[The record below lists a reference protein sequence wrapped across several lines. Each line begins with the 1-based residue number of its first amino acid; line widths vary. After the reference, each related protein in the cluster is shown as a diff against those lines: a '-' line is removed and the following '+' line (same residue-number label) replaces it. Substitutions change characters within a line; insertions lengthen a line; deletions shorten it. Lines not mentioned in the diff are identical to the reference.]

1 MDSRNRLWWVMGG
14 VALLLVV
21 VLTGGLYW
29 LRPVDSVARADLAL
43 PRPRQDAQ
51 PFEYVAVPGAS
62 VASAPE
68 AAPDAA
74 PAPAEDAAA
83 RSQPLPAH
91 QPRPRVTLDTQA
103 PASPAATPEVR
114 AIATTNARSG
124 AAPAVAAPAIAT
136 PAAEVKRSVPLA
148 KLAPKSPLH
157 EFWVQVGSF
166 ASRARATALEQRLSD
181 PGHRQSRHHPA
192 NRYGGVLP
200 GARRS
205 LRQSRRG
212 AEISCLGAAG
222 GWHGRQLYLGS
233 AQRPRLIRPPAVRR
247 RCAGDAGYCATRRAT
262 GPPHC
267 RRRSA
272 PGAAQCSAATRAAGD
287 RRC

>member
-43 PRPRQDAQ
+43 PRPQQDAQ

-62 VASAPE
+62 VASAPATALA
-68 AAPDAA
+68 AAPAA
-74 PAPAEDAAA
+74 APAEDAAA
-83 RSQPLPAH
+83 PSQPLPAH

-114 AIATTNARSG
+114 AIATTSARSG
-124 AAPAVAAPAIAT
+124 AAPAVLAAPAIAT
-136 PAAEVKRSVPLA
+136 PAAAVKRSVPLA

-181 PGHRQSRHHPA
+181 QGIVSRVTTRSTDTEVFFRVRVGP
-192 NRYGGVLP
+192 YGSRDEAQKFLAWVQHVDGMDGSYISEVRN
-200 GARRS
+200 AR
-205 LRQSRRG
+205 G
-212 AEISCLGAAG
+212 
-222 GWHGRQLYLGS
+222 
-233 AQRPRLIRPPAVRR
+233 
-247 RCAGDAGYCATRRAT
+247 
-262 GPPHC
+262 
-267 RRRSA
+267 
-272 PGAAQCSAATRAAGD
+272 
-287 RRC
+287 

>member
-74 PAPAEDAAA
+74 PAPAVAVAAPAEDAAA

-114 AIATTNARSG
+114 AIATTSARSG

-181 PGHRQSRHHPA
+181 QGIVSRVTTRPTDTEVFF
-192 NRYGGVLP
+192 RVRVGPYGSRDEAQKFLAWVQRVDGMDGSYISEVRN
-200 GARRS
+200 AR
-205 LRQSRRG
+205 G
-212 AEISCLGAAG
+212 
-222 GWHGRQLYLGS
+222 
-233 AQRPRLIRPPAVRR
+233 
-247 RCAGDAGYCATRRAT
+247 
-262 GPPHC
+262 
-267 RRRSA
+267 
-272 PGAAQCSAATRAAGD
+272 
-287 RRC
+287 

>member
-1 MDSRNRLWWVMGG
+1 MGG

-62 VASAPE
+62 VPSAPD

-74 PAPAEDAAA
+74 PAEDAAVP
-83 RSQPLPAH
+83 SQPLPAH

-114 AIATTNARSG
+114 AIATTSARSG
-124 AAPAVAAPAIAT
+124 AAPAVLAAPAIAT
-136 PAAEVKRSVPLA
+136 PAATVKRSVPLA

-166 ASRARATALEQRLSD
+166 ASRARATALKQRLSD
-181 PGHRQSRHHPA
+181 QGIVSRVTTRSTDTEVFFRVRVGP
-192 NRYGGVLP
+192 YGSRDEAQKFLAWVQHVDGMDGSYISEVRN
-200 GARRS
+200 AR
-205 LRQSRRG
+205 G
-212 AEISCLGAAG
+212 
-222 GWHGRQLYLGS
+222 
-233 AQRPRLIRPPAVRR
+233 
-247 RCAGDAGYCATRRAT
+247 
-262 GPPHC
+262 
-267 RRRSA
+267 
-272 PGAAQCSAATRAAGD
+272 
-287 RRC
+287 

>member
-43 PRPRQDAQ
+43 PRPRQDSQ

-68 AAPDAA
+68 AAPA
-74 PAPAEDAAA
+74 PAVAVAAPAEDTAA

-114 AIATTNARSG
+114 AIATTSARSV

-181 PGHRQSRHHPA
+181 QGIVSRVTTRPTDTEVFF
-192 NRYGGVLP
+192 RVRVGPYGSRDEAQKFLAWVQQVDGMDGSYISEVRT
-200 GARRS
+200 AR
-205 LRQSRRG
+205 G
-212 AEISCLGAAG
+212 
-222 GWHGRQLYLGS
+222 
-233 AQRPRLIRPPAVRR
+233 
-247 RCAGDAGYCATRRAT
+247 
-262 GPPHC
+262 
-267 RRRSA
+267 
-272 PGAAQCSAATRAAGD
+272 
-287 RRC
+287 

>member
-74 PAPAEDAAA
+74 PAPAVAVAAPAEDAAA

-181 PGHRQSRHHPA
+181 QGIVSRVTTRPTDTEVFF
-192 NRYGGVLP
+192 RVRVGPYGSRDEAQKFLAWVQRVDGMDGSYISEVRN
-200 GARRS
+200 AR
-205 LRQSRRG
+205 G
-212 AEISCLGAAG
+212 
-222 GWHGRQLYLGS
+222 
-233 AQRPRLIRPPAVRR
+233 
-247 RCAGDAGYCATRRAT
+247 
-262 GPPHC
+262 
-267 RRRSA
+267 
-272 PGAAQCSAATRAAGD
+272 
-287 RRC
+287 

>member
-68 AAPDAA
+68 AAPA
-74 PAPAEDAAA
+74 PAVAVAAPAEDAAA

-114 AIATTNARSG
+114 AIATTSARSG

-181 PGHRQSRHHPA
+181 QGIVSRVTTRPTDTEVFF
-192 NRYGGVLP
+192 RVRVGPYGSRDEAQKFLAWVQRVDGMDGSYISEVRN
-200 GARRS
+200 AR
-205 LRQSRRG
+205 G
-212 AEISCLGAAG
+212 
-222 GWHGRQLYLGS
+222 
-233 AQRPRLIRPPAVRR
+233 
-247 RCAGDAGYCATRRAT
+247 
-262 GPPHC
+262 
-267 RRRSA
+267 
-272 PGAAQCSAATRAAGD
+272 
-287 RRC
+287 